1 MFNQTKCEMFQLLI
15 EKYPE
20 TLVVKDKWGD
30 IPLLYA
36 LWCNAPTEVVDL
48 LVESYKTNHPEY
60 EFDWKGMIRTLA
72 KASVTHANIHEL
84 VMLSDQKYDV
94 QGIVMVLAKYDTSQ
108 ASLNK
113 PCTAVDTIQYLLRV
127 SIHERLH
134 SLDIARWRIDLDN
147 RIGSLPKIAK
157 NRDRDIQ
164 GVYDRLATY
173 ESIKEGTSV
182 LELALWKMKIDEGRN
197 KRARVDGEISYR
209 DQCRVSCGA
218 DTIIR
223 SILPYLIPKPL
234 GKNYLL
240 PDETTDSSSRDSS
253 DDNESDNESNR

>member
-1 MFNQTKCEMFQLLI
+1 MFQLLI

-84 VMLSDQKYDV
+84 VMLSDQKYGMQQV
-94 QGIVMVLAKYDTSQ
+94 VLALATCNKQGFRSLLYTSDE
-108 ASLNK
+108 
-113 PCTAVDTIQYLLRV
+113 TFRYLLRL
-127 SIHERLH
+127 SISDRLDTLDVERFQE
-134 SLDIARWRIDLDN
+134 DLKN
-147 RIGSLPKIAK
+147 RINEVGEEIS
-157 NRDRDIQ
+157 RDEDTQ
-164 GVYDRLATY
+164 AVYDRLATY

-182 LELALWKMKIDEGRN
+182 LELALWKAKIDESRN
-197 KRARVDGEISYR
+197 KRTRVGEDVSYR
-209 DQCRVSCGA
+209 DLCRINCRV
-218 DTIIR
+218 DIVIR
-223 SILPYLIPKPL
+223 NVLPYLLPKRIL
-234 GKNYLL
+234 SGH
-240 PDETTDSSSRDSS
+240 DSTRVEDSSNESS
-253 DDNESDNESNR
+253 DESSYYST